1 MPTSA
6 AEGPAADGP
15 AGGGTDPEDRER
27 DVHLSVRGVTAGYG
41 GLPIIRDV
49 TACVGRGEVVCVIG
63 PNGAGKSTLLKAV
76 VGVLQPM
83 AGEVTLAGTRL
94 DGLRADQVARRG
106 VGYVPQ
112 VRDVFEPL
120 TVRENL
126 EMGGYQLPRRAVAE
140 RVEEVAVAFPQLAP
154 MLGRPAGNLSG
165 GERKMVA
172 IGRVLMMR
180 PTLVLLDEPT
190 AGLAPQLAD
199 RLLSEYV
206 RALAARDVAVLVV
219 EQRAREALA
228 VSDFVYVMAAGVVA
242 SAAPAAEILARGD
255 LGDLFLG
262 RAGAR

>member
-6 AEGPAADGP
+6 ADGP
-15 AGGGTDPEDRER
+15 VGGGPVLEDRER
-27 DVHLSVRGVTAGYG
+27 GAHLSVRGVTAGYG
-41 GLPIIRDV
+41 GLPIIREV
-49 TACVGRGEVVCVIG
+49 TACVGRGEVVSVIG

-76 VGVLQPM
+76 VGVLRPM
-83 AGEVTLAGTRL
+83 AGEVTLAGGRL
-94 DGLRADQVARRG
+94 DGLRPDQVARCG

-140 RVEEVAVAFPQLAP
+140 RVDEIAAAFPQLAP

-180 PTLVLLDEPT
+180 PSLVLLDEPT
-190 AGLAPQLAD
+190 AGLAPQPAD
-199 RLLSEYV
+199 RLLSEHV

-228 VSDFVYVMAAGVVA
+228 ISDFAYVMAAGVVA
-242 SAAPAAEILARGD
+242 IAAPAADILARGD
-255 LGDLFLG
+255 LGDVFLG
-262 RAGAR
+262 RAAAEPPR

>member
-6 AEGPAADGP
+6 PEG
-15 AGGGTDPEDRER
+15 RECSA
-27 DVHLSVRGVTAGYG
+27 HLLVRGVTAGYG

-49 TACVGRGEVVCVIG
+49 TACVGRGEVVSVIG

-76 VGVLQPM
+76 VGVLKPM
-83 AGEVTLAGTRL
+83 AGKVTLAGAGL

-126 EMGGYQLPRRAVAE
+126 EMGGYQLPRRDLPE
-140 RVEEVAVAFPQLAP
+140 RVEEVAAAFPQLAT
-154 MLGRPAGNLSG
+154 MLGRAAGNLSG

-199 RLLSEYV
+199 RMLSDYV
-206 RALAARDVAVLVV
+206 GALAARDVAVLLV

-228 VSDFVYVMAAGVVA
+228 ISDFAYVMVAGIVA
-242 SAAPAAEILARGD
+242 IAAPAADILARGD
-255 LGDLFLG
+255 LGDVFLG
-262 RAGAR
+262 RAASVPS